1 MEVNRQRQIESK
13 GNLCV
18 VFQGGEDLRESPK
31 LQHGVLVGV
40 ELVERLRFISLKRK
54 EFKES
59 RLSEDSQV
67 GSQNGGSNK
76 PHGFS

>member
-1 MEVNRQRQIESK
+1 MEVDKQRKIESES
-13 GNLCV
+13 NLCV

-31 LQHGVLVGV
+31 LEHGVLVGV

-59 RLSEDSQV
+59 RLSEDRQV